1 MPSLYKACGHNLP
14 AGLEDLGI
22 AVWNRVMK
30 LLIEWDEGSIVLDPE
45 HSYVLG
51 RDPSAD
57 IPIENSKLSRAH
69 LRLSFV
75 NKAWELKDLDSSNG
89 SFING
94 KRFDTHKLVKAAT
107 VFLGGSDNLSF
118 TLTPLTSST
127 ATTVKASLQAQD
139 KEATRMTKVRGDE
152 YLSEESGPRRV
163 RLQQRIRIGRAEG
176 SDWYIDDLNVSRNHA
191 QIVQSSAGGFE
202 IVDLKSTN
210 GTFLNGIRI
219 KREILKTGDV
229 ISVAGFARRYTQD
242 GLQILEGIDG
252 TPVVAKEISF
262 DIGDRLLLND
272 VSFSLGPRTLT
283 AIVGPSGAG
292 KSTLLGVLTGRT
304 KPTSGQI
311 YIGGI
316 DLHTQFQSLSRQIGS
331 VPQADI
337 LHTRLTVRQALNY
350 GAQLRLPNDTTR
362 AERDARVADVM
373 EKLEL
378 TERADLR
385 IDRLS
390 GGQRKRASI
399 GLELLTS
406 PQLLVLDEPTS
417 GLDPG
422 LDAHVMETLR
432 NLADD
437 GQTVVLVTHSVDNLD
452 FCDNVILLASGGKV
466 AYAGPSS
473 TVFSKLGKKS
483 WAEVFR
489 FLATPDALLLAAP
502 KHEDA
507 ISTEIQAGH
516 VLARR
521 QSTLRQIKT
530 LASRYTRV
538 ISSDKFYLALL
549 TLIPVI
555 IGAISYAAG
564 SSYGF
569 GPGTVTK
576 SGFNYNPFAQGTIL
590 VLILGSIFVGL
601 STSIQEIVKEGAV
614 RKREQSVGI
623 RSRTYVISKVLV
635 LGIIVILQIL
645 VFTFIVLFNRPMPE
659 AGLLI
664 ANSRLEI
671 TLICI
676 SLGLCSMLLGLVISA
691 FLSSSEQAMPTLV
704 GMTMVQVVLSGALP
718 LETKGIINQVS
729 MAVPSYWATN
739 ALSASVDIVQ
749 LNLTSD
755 PDLQDRWVSSAANV
769 TNSLAI
775 VGLFALVFI
784 AITLAK
790 VRRSR

>member
-1 MPSLYKACGHNLP
+1 M
-14 AGLEDLGI
+14 
-22 AVWNRVMK
+22 
-30 LLIEWDEGSIVLDPE
+30 LDSDR
-45 HSYVLG
+45 SYVLG

-57 IPIENSKLSRAH
+57 IPVLDSKISRAH
-69 LRLSFV
+69 LQISFV
-75 NKAWELKDLDSSNG
+75 NKVWELKDLDTSNG
-89 SFING
+89 SFIG
-94 KRFDTHKLVKAAT
+94 DKKFESHKLSKT
-107 VFLGGSDNLSF
+107 VTIDLGGVGNKSF
-118 TLTPLTSST
+118 VFTPLTSST
-127 ATTVKASLQAQD
+127 GNSVKESLQVQD
-139 KEATRMTKVRGDE
+139 KEATRMTKVSGDQ
-152 YLSEESGPRRV
+152 YFSNESGPRRV
-163 RLQQRIRIGRAEG
+163 RLQQKIRIGRSEEC
-176 SDWYIDDLNVSRNHA
+176 DWHIDDINVSRTHA
-191 QIVQSSAGGFE
+191 EIVQNATGGFE

-210 GTFLNGIRI
+210 GTFVNGIRI

-229 ISVAGFARRYTQD
+229 VSVAGFARRFTQD

-252 TPVVAKEISF
+252 TPVLAKEISF
-262 DIGDRLLLND
+262 DIGDRLLLNN

-311 YIGGI
+311 FIGGV

-350 GAQLRLPNDTTR
+350 GAQLRLPNDTSKE
-362 AERDARVADVM
+362 EREARVADVM
-373 EKLEL
+373 DKLEL

-507 ISTEIQAGH
+507 ISTEIQDGH

-521 QSTLRQIKT
+521 QSSLRQIAT
-530 LASRYTRV
+530 LSSRYLRV
-538 ISSDKFYLALL
+538 IASDKFYLALL
-549 TLIPVI
+549 TLIPII
-555 IGAISYAAG
+555 IGVISYAAG

-569 GPGTVTK
+569 GSGNVTK

-601 STSIQEIVKEGAV
+601 STSIQEIVKEGAI

-623 RSRTYVISKVLV
+623 RSRTYVASKVLV
-635 LGIIVILQIL
+635 LGLIVIAQIL
-645 VFTFIVLFNRPMPE
+645 VFTSIVLFNRPMPD
-659 AGLLI
+659 AGQLMSS
-664 ANSRLEI
+664 SRAEI
-671 TLICI
+671 TLVCL
-676 SLGLCSMLLGLVISA
+676 SLGLCSSLLGLAISA

-704 GMTMVQVVLSGALP
+704 GMTMIQVVLSGALP

-755 PDLQDRWVSSAANV
+755 PDLQERWVATAANV
-769 TNSLAI
+769 INSLTV
-775 VGLFALVFI
+775 VGLFALIFM